1 MFACLQTIIDEQQ
14 FDAIIPCASF
24 LLSFDDSSPT
34 LNELSL
40 QG

>member
-1 MFACLQTIIDEQQ
+1 MFACLQTTIGQQ
-14 FDAIIPCASF
+14 SDAIIPCTPFLISF
-24 LLSFDDSSPT
+24 GDSSPT